1 MASRTYEFGPF
12 RLDAERRALLRDG
25 EPIPL
30 TPKAFD
36 LLVVLVEGR
45 DRVAEKAELM
55 RLLWPDRA
63 VEESNLT
70 QNVFALRRALGDGPG
85 DKPYIET
92 IPRHGYRFV
101 AEVRTVQGE
110 AAAPRTRPR
119 VLGSVAMLTLVLAA
133 LGAYRWSHARELGTP
148 SPAGT
153 ITSLAVLPLQN
164 LSNDPAQ
171 EYFADGLTDALI
183 TDLAK
188 LSPLRVISRTSVM
201 RYKGV
206 SKPVREIAEAL
217 GVDAVVEGSVLR
229 SGDHARITVQLID
242 AAADRHLWSD
252 SFERD
257 LGDVV
262 TLQGEVARAIAREIN
277 VVLTPEQDASLTRR
291 PVSVAAHE
299 AYLRGRFFWNKRT
312 PEGLREAVARFE
324 EAIRIDPD
332 FAAAHA
338 GLAAAYAV
346 MPTYAVA
353 PPQEAYPKAR
363 AAATRAIELDDGLA
377 EAHACL
383 GFVLLHYDWDWPG
396 SERELKRAIEL
407 NPGSATARQWHSE
420 WLTAQGRHDA
430 ALEEIRRAG
439 ELDPLAVSIQANLG
453 RQLFFTRRYAE
464 AIEALRTATRMEP
477 HLFWAHG
484 ILAYACAHAGRHAEA
499 RDEAER
505 ARDLSGGDT
514 MSVAYVHAVAG
525 ETPEAERLLP
535 ALEADAE
542 KGFAESYYVAGARAV
557 LGHREPALGWLLRA
571 ERDRS
576 PMLMFLGVD
585 PAFDKLRDDPR
596 FAALLRRVG
605 LSPPP
610 ASS

>member
-1 MASRTYEFGPF
+1 MSRRTYEFGPF
-12 RLDAERRALLRDG
+12 RLDAERRQLLRGD
-25 EPIPL
+25 EPIVL

-45 DRVAEKAELM
+45 DRTTEKADLM
-55 RLLWPDRA
+55 RLVWPDRA

-70 QNVFALRRALGDGPG
+70 QNVFALRKALGDGPDG
-85 DKPYIET
+85 EPYIET

-101 AEVRTVQGE
+101 AEVRIAEGKAAPPRARTRKPVV
-110 AAAPRTRPR
+110 AAA
-119 VLGSVAMLTLVLAA
+119 LALVLAA
-133 LGAYRWSHARELGTP
+133 LGAYRWSHAREHRTP
-148 SPAGT
+148 SPGAAV
-153 ITSLAVLPLQN
+153 TSLAVLPLQN
-164 LSNDPAQ
+164 LSNDAAQ

-201 RYKGV
+201 QYKGV
-206 SKPVREIAEAL
+206 NKPVREIAEAL
-217 GVDAVVEGSVLR
+217 GVDAIVEGSVLR
-229 SGDHARITVQLID
+229 SGDRARITVQLID
-242 AAADRHLWSD
+242 AAADRHLWSE

-277 VVLTPEQDASLTRR
+277 VVLTPEQEARLTRP
-291 PVSVAAHE
+291 PVSIAAHE

-312 PEGLREAVARFE
+312 PEGLQEAVARFE
-324 EAIRIDPD
+324 EAIHIDPD
-332 FAAAHA
+332 FAAAYA

-353 PPQEAYPKAR
+353 PPQEAYPRAR
-363 AAATRAIELDDGLA
+363 AAATRAIELDEGLA

-383 GFVLLHYDWDWPG
+383 GFVLLHYEWDWPG
-396 SERELKRAIEL
+396 SERELRRAIEL

-420 WLTAQGRHDA
+420 WLTAQGRYDA
-430 ALEEIRRAG
+430 ALEEIRRAE

-453 RQLFFTRRYAE
+453 RQLYYTRRYPE

-484 ILAYACAHAGRHAEA
+484 ILAYACARAGRHAEA

-505 ARDLSGGDT
+505 ARELSGGDT
-514 MSVAYVHAVAG
+514 MAVAYVHAVAG
-525 ETPEAERLLP
+525 ETAEAERLLP

-542 KGFAESYYVAGARAV
+542 KGFAESYYVAGVRSV
-557 LGHREPALGWLLRA
+557 LGHREAALRWLARA
-571 ERDRS
+571 ERDRN
-576 PMLMFLGVD
+576 PMLMFVGVD
-585 PAFDKLRDDPR
+585 PAFDKLRDDAW
-596 FAALLRRVG
+596 FAGLLKRLG
-605 LSPPP
+605 LSPGPTG
-610 ASS
+610 S